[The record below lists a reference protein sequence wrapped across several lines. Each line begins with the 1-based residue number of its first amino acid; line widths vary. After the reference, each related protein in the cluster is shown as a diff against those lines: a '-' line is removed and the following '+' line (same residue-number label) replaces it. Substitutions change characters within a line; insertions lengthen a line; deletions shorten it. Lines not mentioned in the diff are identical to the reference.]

1 MSRAFWLCSWC
12 LAASALQDVKHA
24 DTLLSAPE
32 DARETVSLLQTPHAL
47 QSDRHLAL
55 GQRGNDMSW
64 LLFIFGF
71 AMGAILCGLV
81 PLVFHAHGRSI
92 VRALE
97 CASDYCDRAGLGVDV
112 DLGKVSANLGD
123 GVVLVHGMTIFN
135 PPGYSSDYLLKVKK
149 VKLELSLSQFFWSNF
164 RTVAIDKLVLRGVDI
179 VYDKSWRSSNVN
191 DALIMTESEALPKK
205 QGEVEWAEW
214 QETGKAPRKAEVHR
228 EDSVRVTLKSVELED
243 VGVRMAH
250 EMLKGA
256 GLRMSLDNIT
266 FSDFGSH
273 SGVDA
278 TLPATSRSLLR
289 SILKTVR
296 ATIASKRTA
305 ERKP

>member
-1 MSRAFWLCSWC
+1 M
-12 LAASALQDVKHA
+12 
-24 DTLLSAPE
+24 
-32 DARETVSLLQTPHAL
+32 
-47 QSDRHLAL
+47 
-55 GQRGNDMSW
+55 
-64 LLFIFGF
+64 
-71 AMGAILCGLV
+71 CGLV

-123 GVVLVHGMTIFN
+123 GVVFVHGMTIFN
-135 PPGYSSDYLLKVKK
+135 PPGYSSEYLLKVKK

-164 RTVAIDKLVLRGVDI
+164 RTVVIEKLVLRGVDI

-191 DALIMTESEALPKK
+191 DALIMTEFEALPKK
-205 QGEVEWAEW
+205 HGEMEWAEW
-214 QETGKAPRKAEVHR
+214 QETGRGPPGKAEVPA
-228 EDSVRVTLKSVELED
+228 DSVSVTLRSVELED

-256 GLRMSLDNIT
+256 GLRMSLENVT
-266 FSDFGSH
+266 FSDFSSH
-273 SGVDA
+273 VGVDA